1 MKNKETINRL
11 TPCCL
16 VMFSKKTGK
25 ISKTLTTECGYAML
39 QLYGLQNTTK
49 TKNSLIFT
57 RDTGLLLTG
66 YTGTASGMPE
76 VEFFENNENIEDI
89 APGLL
94 DTVQVLETFTE

>member
-25 ISKTLTTECGYAML
+25 ISKTLTTECGFAML

-49 TKNSLIFT
+49 TKAAFLFT
-57 RDTGLLLTG
+57 RDTGLMLTSF
-66 YTGTASGMPE
+66 TGTASGFPD
-76 VEFFENNENIEDI
+76 VEYFEDNENIEDI
-89 APGLL
+89 VPGLL
-94 DTVQVLETFTE
+94 ETVRV